1 MFLDFFTT
9 FMFRGRIV
17 PIGENEQQNMREIR
31 AINFIIFVGLVFYG
45 TLLEPRL
52 AKRCFDY
59 LKVSM
64 YLLTNEIRYHSFRD
78 NLK

>member
-52 AKRCFDY
+52 AKRPRCFD

-64 YLLTNEIRYHSFRD
+64 YSRMKLGIIPLGII
-78 NLK
+78 